1 MTAAIKWTAPRIR
14 ALKGRQR
21 IACLTAYDYPTA
33 RLLDDAGLPLA
44 LVGDS
49 VGMAQ
54 LGYETTLPVTLEQMI
69 HHTAAVARGARRAL
83 VVADLPFLTYQPS
96 IADALRA
103 AGRLVKEAGAD
114 AVKLEGG
121 ERYAETVRA
130 LIACGIPVMGHV
142 GLLPQSVRALGGYR
156 MQGRTEESA
165 EQVRRDA
172 RALDE
177 AGCFAIVLECIPAA
191 LAGEITR
198 GVSAP
203 TIGIGA
209 GPDCDGQVLVVN
221 DLLGLS
227 GEKAPKFAR
236 RYAHLA
242 ATMLEAF
249 RAYRADVEEG
259 RFPAAETSGTTPNPS

>member
-1 MTAAIKWTAPRIR
+1 MTTTATPWTAPRIR

-21 IACLTAYDYPTA
+21 IAMLTAYDYPTA
-33 RLLDDAGLPLA
+33 RLLDEAGLPIA

-49 VGMAQ
+49 VGMTQ
-54 LGYETTLPVTLEQMI
+54 LGYDTTLPVTLEQMI
-69 HHTAAVARGARRAL
+69 HHTAAVARGAGRAL
-83 VVADLPFLTYQPS
+83 VVADLPFLSYQPS
-96 IADALRA
+96 IADAVRS
-103 AGRLVKEAGAD
+103 AGRLVKEGGAD

-121 ERYAETVRA
+121 ERYADTVRA

-156 MQGRTEESA
+156 AQGRTEESA
-165 EQVRRDA
+165 ERIRRDA

-177 AGCFAIVLECIPAA
+177 AGCFAIVLECIPAG
-191 LAGEITR
+191 LAAEITHA
-198 GVSAP
+198 VAAP

-227 GEKAPKFAR
+227 ERAPAFVRPYAGLRETIRAAFAQ
-236 RYAHLA
+236 
-242 ATMLEAF
+242 F
-249 RAYRADVEEG
+249 RKDVESG
-259 RFPAAETSGTTPNPS
+259 AFPGAPS